1 MQPGLSPSS
10 HSGSSGT
17 EGQSLSPR
25 VITVCSSQ
33 CPLAF
38 TASSLL
44 LSRGS
49 GGEGSPGE
57 H

>member
-1 MQPGLSPSS
+1 MLSP
-10 HSGSSGT
+10 GSYSVSLVT
-17 EGQSLSPR
+17 EGQSLTPR

-33 CPLAF
+33 CPPAF

-44 LSRGS
+44 LSGGS
-49 GGEGSPGE
+49 GGGGSPGE